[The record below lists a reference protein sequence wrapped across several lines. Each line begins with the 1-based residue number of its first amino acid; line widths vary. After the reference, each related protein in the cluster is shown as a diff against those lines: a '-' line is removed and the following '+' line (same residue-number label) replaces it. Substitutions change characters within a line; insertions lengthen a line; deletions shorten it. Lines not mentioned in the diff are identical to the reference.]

1 MIMIIK
7 LKITC
12 CFFFM
17 SSMLDI
23 ELAELGRVLGND
35 SDSDDDDDSDDD
47 REDL

>member
-35 SDSDDDDDSDDD
+35 SDVDDDDDPDDD
-47 REDL
+47 DD